1 MATKSSAHRIEGRAR
16 AGLEGRG
23 LPPWAMFSN
32 SLKRVSRSDLRR
44 LDDDMMCDRD
54 KQDRQIAL

>member
-1 MATKSSAHRIEGRAR
+1 MATKSSAHRIGGRAR

-32 SLKRVSRSDLRR
+32 SLKSVSIQLRR
-44 LDDDMMCDRD
+44 RPDMVCDM
-54 KQDRQIAL
+54 DRALKAAEP